1 MIFISFL
8 LGTPVFSANN
18 YDSYNDRNNL
28 PSHSYNSFERDQ
40 QLAAYRVA
48 SFANHSYT
56 IPMRPPVQFPKVNLD
71 FNFHS
76 TFSSPKL
83 DWGRG
88 PISQPRF
95 DARPVVNIDRN
106 FLTSNDFNTTDSPQ
120 VFQKPDVAVLRKDTV
135 KLPDSILWVNRNVN
149 TGLDLKSKSIT
160 PPQQDLLPTNQIKG
174 RVLDLVPPALG
185 RFYGVTDHQTPVA
198 PQRTDATSSLRPSTS
213 ARIFDAVASSIKTV
227 PALFQSVG
235 QKISELGKA
244 VWNRVV
250 LGHRTVQSFKLPDGS
265 ALDGKITINR
275 KDALVSVAP
284 GTVRTVGQI
293 QETKTGPTFI
303 PATTP
308 VKIND
313 QDYTQGKFVSNGTTY
328 NLDGPG
334 IRLSNEARPNIETS
348 KPFKVYVNGDGQG
361 GETILGLGSV
371 SPESRF
377 KETTSGLHFRNRGGM
392 WGLDANQSGTLNLNG
407 SKIPITIS
415 ETGRL
420 DKPIKSDVLGSKV
433 SQSIGGILPHPETG
447 GFQITGS
454 AQIGPD
460 EHVQLGIP
468 GIRPSQYTADQIN
481 DWRQETSV
489 KIKQSG
495 FEGFPTTEA
504 TLHQEGNKYVFTQ
517 GHVTFAAVTGPADG
531 NKGQKTLYN
540 EAVLSDGS
548 RLKINGPTDFP
559 NYNISVVAGN
569 VCVVANCAILPEN
582 KTLYKINGQPFNLT
596 VKMNDRIVA
605 INVKS
610 VNLAAG
616 TFVAELP
623 DIPFKDGEFVQSG
636 FREVKGTIDFENAQ
650 ATLTNTSIKLPLLK
664 PRETPGLF
672 EAGPELTGNG
682 YVMVE
687 DNTISL
693 RTDRLVN
700 LNDYKNLEERKPIWT
715 TTMNDRYATA
725 MDAFINPDNTMVQRT
740 GGLLLATSVLPAK
753 VVEDAFAFTVDSA
766 HNARDFAHHTFL
778 AFKEPLPGDK
788 LLESLKAVESVVEYA
803 IRVEPGATAG
813 VQTSRLAV
821 KEGITLA
828 RQLVN
833 TIKDVAPDVLRPAM
847 GQAGHILVPE
857 RVGELRGL
865 KPLELPSSPK
875 ALSTGFRS
883 KRELSSIIK
892 FETEADAVV
901 GWRNYKTA
909 FNSKEIMAIGR
920 NTDTEIVSTLPLPGH
935 RILNIEKGWT
945 PEVNDAWIQGGI
957 DRQAKFYLVSPQ
969 NSVTLRNAS
978 GESMFARELRQLRT
992 AGYRQVGDFMLPPK

>member
-1 MIFISFL
+1 LRQVIAIFISFS
-8 LGTPVFSANN
+8 LGAPVFSANN
-18 YDSYNDRNNL
+18 YDYYNDRNN
-28 PSHSYNSFERDQ
+28 PPFHSYNSFERDQ

-71 FNFHS
+71 FTFHT

-83 DWGRG
+83 DLRRG

-95 DARPVVNIDRN
+95 DAQPVLNLDRN
-106 FLTSNDFNTTDSPQ
+106 FLTSNNFKTADSPQ
-120 VFQKPDVAVLRKDTV
+120 VIEQTDVAVLRKDTV
-135 KLPDSILWVNRNVN
+135 KLPDSILLVNRNGN
-149 TGLDLKSKSIT
+149 TGLDLKTKSIT
-160 PPQQDLLPTNQIKG
+160 PPQQDLLPTQLIKG

-185 RFYGVTDHQTPVA
+185 RFYGITEHQTPVA
-198 PQRTDATSSLRPSTS
+198 PQSTDATSSLRPSTS
-213 ARIFDAVASSIKTV
+213 TRIFDAVASAIKTV
-227 PALFQSVG
+227 PAFFQIVG

-265 ALDGKITINR
+265 FLDGKITINR

-313 QDYTQGKFVSNGTTY
+313 QDYTLGKFVSNGTTY

-334 IRLSNEARPNIETS
+334 IRLSKEARPNIETS
-348 KPFKVYVNGDGQG
+348 EPFKVYVNGDGQG

-377 KETTSGLHFRNRGGM
+377 KETTSGLYFRNRGGM

-420 DKPIKSDVLGSKV
+420 EKPIKSDVLGSKV
-433 SQSIGGILPHPETG
+433 SQSIGGILPNPETG

-454 AQIGPD
+454 AQIGPE

-548 RLKINGPTDFP
+548 RLKIDGQTDFP

-582 KTLYKINGQPFNLT
+582 KTLYKVDGQPFNLT

-610 VNLAAG
+610 VDLAAG

-623 DIPFKDGEFVQSG
+623 NIPFKDGEFVQS
-636 FREVKGTIDFENAQ
+636 RALEVRGTIDFKNAQ
-650 ATLTNTSIKLPLLK
+650 ATLTNTSIKAPLLK

-672 EAGPELTGNG
+672 EARPELTGNG

-700 LNDYKNLEERKPIWT
+700 LNDYKNLDERKPIWT
-715 TTMNDRYATA
+715 TTMNERYAMA
-725 MDAFINPDNTMVQRT
+725 MDAFINSDNTIVQRS
-740 GGLLLATSVLPAK
+740 GGLVLATAVLPAK
-753 VVEDAFAFTVDSA
+753 VVEDALAFTVDSA

-788 LLESLKAVESVVEYA
+788 LLESLKAVESVAEYA
-803 IRVEPGATAG
+803 IRVEPGATVG

-821 KEGITLA
+821 KEGLSLTQQLA
-828 RQLVN
+828 RNLRETKSTLNFQPLGESGH
-833 TIKDVAPDVLRPAM
+833 VA
-847 GQAGHILVPE
+847 I
-857 RVGELRGL
+857 
-865 KPLELPSSPK
+865 PSSKIVQSSPREISPLK
-875 ALSTGFRS
+875 GEAVLGHYPEYIHVSDKIGG
-883 KRELSSIIK
+883 KRFNIPVSAWEKMTVAERWAANVKFLDRCIARGDSFVLATPIKNAIPGSYYQKEL
-892 FETEADAVV
+892 
-901 GWRNYKTA
+901 NYLFQK
-909 FNSKEIMAIGR
+909 
-920 NTDTEIVSTLPLPGH
+920 
-935 RILNIEKGWT
+935 
-945 PEVNDAWIQGGI
+945 
-957 DRQAKFYLVSPQ
+957 
-969 NSVTLRNAS
+969 
-978 GESMFARELRQLRT
+978 
-992 AGYRQVGDFMLPPK
+992 GYRLSDDARYLLPN